1 VRRLSDDP
9 TSRFEA
15 RIREASKVFHN
26 VVKLIEMIVSFVITN
41 FRLPIRANVS
51 FVFKKTQK
59 KYSI

>member
-9 TSRFEA
+9 TPRFEA
-15 RIREASKVFHN
+15 RVREASEVFHN
-26 VVKLIEMIVSFVITN
+26 VVKLIEIIVSFVITH

-51 FVFKKTQK
+51 FVFIKTQK